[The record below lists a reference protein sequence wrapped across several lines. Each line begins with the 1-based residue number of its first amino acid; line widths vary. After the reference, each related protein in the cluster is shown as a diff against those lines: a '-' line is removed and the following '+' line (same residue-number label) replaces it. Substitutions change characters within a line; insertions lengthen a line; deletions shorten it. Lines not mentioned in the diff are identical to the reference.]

1 MIRKSSGMI
10 LAVLLALTAQA
21 QDKINWQGFRIDSLV
36 SVEVPYK
43 GETQNRDKN
52 MLWFYHGDSCFML
65 IQVTPTETVFNLNET
80 RKMALDQFTGIGFD
94 VLDEKKFTVNGKE
107 GWDFKFAGNANSL
120 DTLKEIRYLRVIAVE
135 KKVYLLTFSSLISLE
150 HLFIAKKDHFFGSLH
165 IKLPASET
173 SATVKTGEEKPK
185 GNSFFVLLSAFV
197 VVLSV
202 AVILIVIRKKKQ
214 QQ

>member
-1 MIRKSSGMI
+1 MI
-10 LAVLLALTAQA
+10 LAVLLAIAVRA
-21 QDKINWQGFRIDSLV
+21 QDKTNWQGFGIDSLV

-120 DTLKEIRYLRVIAVE
+120 DTLKEIRYLRIIALG
-135 KKVYLLTFSSLISLE
+135 KKLYLLTFSSLISLE
-150 HLFIAKKDHFFGSLH
+150 HFFIALKDRFFRSLKIISPVSKKNDGVQAEKKPSKQNSSLV
-165 IKLPASET
+165 IVFS
-173 SATVKTGEEKPK
+173 V
-185 GNSFFVLLSAFV
+185 FV
-197 VVLSV
+197 VMLSL
-202 AVILIVIRKKKQ
+202 AVILIVRKKKQ
-214 QQ
+214 QK